1 MQRLLEAGA
10 RHGGHMCGAVIPR
23 RPPASRGGAREPAR
37 PRRRRGA
44 RGARWRTEVGRS
56 DGRRSEVGG
65 RRSEV
70 GSEDAPWTATRFTS
84 RRIRCNDFVMI

>member
-65 RRSEV
+65 RKRGRPMDGNTFYLSAY
-70 GSEDAPWTATRFTS
+70 SL
-84 RRIRCNDFVMI
+84 

>member
-65 RRSEV
+65 RRSEARTPHGRQHV
-70 GSEDAPWTATRFTS
+70 LPLGVFAVMTS
-84 RRIRCNDFVMI
+84 

>member
-56 DGRRSEVGG
+56 DGRTVGG

-70 GSEDAPWTATRFTS
+70 GGRKRGRPMDGNTFYLSAYS
-84 RRIRCNDFVMI
+84 L